1 MPIAALIDQYVA
13 GPAQL
18 QQAVAG
24 MSREQLLARPIAGKW
39 STLELVAHIADFEPV
54 YVDRMKRI
62 IAQEDPTLFG
72 GDPDLFASKLAYHDR
87 DLPEELAL
95 IAACRA
101 HMTRILRT
109 LPEAAFQ
116 RRGIHS
122 DNGPLTLEKILTNI
136 ANHIPHHI
144 PFVQEKRRALGV
156 SA

>member
-1 MPIAALIDQYVA
+1 MPISTLIDSYIA
-13 GPAQL
+13 GPDQL
-18 QQAVAG
+18 KQAVAG
-24 MSREQLLARPIAGKW
+24 MSREQLLARPVAGKW

-87 DLPEELAL
+87 DVSEELAL
-95 IAACRA
+95 IAACRT
-101 HMTRILRT
+101 HMARILRM
-109 LPEAAFQ
+109 LPESDFQ

-122 DNGPLTLEKILTNI
+122 ENGPMTLEKILSNI

-144 PFVQEKRRALGV
+144 PFVQEKRKALGM
-156 SA
+156 

>member
-1 MPIAALIDQYVA
+1 MSAELIAKYVA

-18 QQAVAG
+18 RQAVAG

-54 YVDRMKRI
+54 YLDRMKRI
-62 IAQEDPTLFG
+62 IAQEEPTMFG
-72 GDPDLFASKLAYHDR
+72 GDPDLFASKLAYQDR
-87 DLPEELAL
+87 DLQEELAV
-95 IAACRA
+95 IEACRA

-109 LPEAAFQ
+109 LPAEAFQ

-122 DNGPLTLEKILTNI
+122 DNGPMTLEKVLGNI

-144 PFVQEKRRALGV
+144 PFVLEKRRALGV
-156 SA
+156 